1 MPVSFKMVETK
12 QAIYNFA
19 NIVIEL
25 CLMFS
30 VLFVFMSLVGGVL
43 LSSVSMASVQHYKIT
58 PAELEISS
66 LADAITCR
74 IAARDAL

>member
-1 MPVSFKMVETK
+1 VLDVFCSICVH
-12 QAIYNFA
+12 
-19 NIVIEL
+19 VIG
-25 CLMFS
+25 
-30 VLFVFMSLVGGVL
+30 GGVL
-43 LSSVSMASVQHYKIT
+43 LSSVLMASVQHYKIT

>member
-1 MPVSFKMVETK
+1 VW
-12 QAIYNFA
+12 
-19 NIVIEL
+19 
-25 CLMFS
+25 S
-30 VLFVFMSLVGGVL
+30 VGCVVGGGVGGWRWLL